1 METVIDVQ
9 GLRYSYPDGTVA
21 LDGVDFSLNEGETVA
36 LLGGNGSGKT
46 TFILCLAGLLPGAT
60 GTIRMC
66 DMELTASTAHRIRG
80 KLGLVFQDAD
90 DQLFLSPVL
99 QDVMFGPLNQGRS
112 RAEAEA
118 IARTALERTGLH
130 HGYDR
135 PPYHLSAGEK
145 RRVAIAGVLAMNPE
159 VLILDE
165 PTTYLDPPGQRHLLS
180 VLRSLPQAKIVVTHD
195 TSFAEALA
203 DRAVFFE
210 AGRVVGSGPVPQVVE
225 RFTWDLR

>member
-99 QDVMFGPLNQGRS
+99 QDVMFGPLNQDGPAPKPR
-112 RAEAEA
+112 
-118 IARTALERTGLH
+118 
-130 HGYDR
+130 
-135 PPYHLSAGEK
+135 
-145 RRVAIAGVLAMNPE
+145 
-159 VLILDE
+159 
-165 PTTYLDPPGQRHLLS
+165 
-180 VLRSLPQAKIVVTHD
+180 RSLAPRWSAPAFIMDMTARRIISAPARSAASPSQA
-195 TSFAEALA
+195 S
-203 DRAVFFE
+203 
-210 AGRVVGSGPVPQVVE
+210 
-225 RFTWDLR
+225 LR

>member
-1 METVIDVQ
+1 
-9 GLRYSYPDGTVA
+9 
-21 LDGVDFSLNEGETVA
+21 
-36 LLGGNGSGKT
+36 
-46 TFILCLAGLLPGAT
+46 
-60 GTIRMC
+60 
-66 DMELTASTAHRIRG
+66 
-80 KLGLVFQDAD
+80 
-90 DQLFLSPVL
+90 
-99 QDVMFGPLNQGRS
+99 
-112 RAEAEA
+112 
-118 IARTALERTGLH
+118 
-130 HGYDR
+130 
-135 PPYHLSAGEK
+135 
-145 RRVAIAGVLAMNPE
+145 MNPE